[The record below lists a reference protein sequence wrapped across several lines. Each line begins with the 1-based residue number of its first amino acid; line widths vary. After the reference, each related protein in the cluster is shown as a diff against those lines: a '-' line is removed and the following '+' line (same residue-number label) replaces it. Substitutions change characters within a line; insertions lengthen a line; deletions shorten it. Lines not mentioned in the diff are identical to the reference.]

1 MKKLFLSGRSE
12 AGKTSLTQAMK
23 GEKPHYVKTQYTT
36 TEENI
41 IDTPGEYAETKALA
55 HALGC
60 FAFDADVIA
69 QVCAADE
76 PFNLFPPAY
85 DGVCNRPLIGI
96 ITRIDAPGA
105 NVLMVRQ
112 WMRDAGCNPIFEVNN
127 MTGEGIAPLLDY
139 LRDDP
144 EKISVEE
151 AMLRQHAGLPDWTPL
166 PGEEHA

>member
-1 MKKLFLSGRSE
+1 LKKLFLSGRSE

-36 TEENI
+36 TGQDT

-105 NVLMVRQ
+105 NVPMVRQ
-112 WMRDAGCNPIFEVNN
+112 WMRECGCDPIFEVNN
-127 MTGEGIAPLLDY
+127 MTGQGIPALLDY
-139 LRDDP
+139 LKGDP
-144 EKISVEE
+144 EKIPVEV
-151 AMLRQHAGLPDWTPL
+151 AMARQKYGLPDWVPA
-166 PGEEHA
+166 PDEKAQ